1 MAEFPKVTLR
11 TELTG
16 LAYHRA
22 RARPPLRELFA
33 ADPVRG
39 PRRGEGRVTRSL
51 VPRLVRPWRVVDRHP
66 RRGYGE
72 RR

>member
-16 LAYHRA
+16 LADHRA
-22 RARPPLRELFA
+22 RARPHLA
-33 ADPVRG
+33 SCS
-39 PRRGEGRVTRSL
+39 RRTRFWGHAVGRDGVTRSL